1 LSLNICLKAD
11 FSLIL
16 GSAKSSVCNLNDS
29 TLKPNSYR
37 LQLCGIHAFRDERN
51 QTSMPQF
58 LLPIIFVVLWSSAFV
73 AGKAGVQH
81 ATPFAFLAVRFSIV
95 SLIFIAVAVG
105 FWIWRNKNKVKA
117 LSTETIDKKRRS
129 NDPILQTAIVGVL
142 IHGAYLGSTFFAM
155 ANGLGA
161 ALAALIV
168 STQPL
173 LTTAL
178 AIFLFDEKPR
188 QIQWIGIF
196 IGFAGVIVVIF
207 PSLGINAPAIAI
219 ISCIF
224 GLLAITT
231 GTLLQKHI
239 GSSIGLLKSN
249 IIQASAASLFFM
261 MLIATFET
269 PHITWN
275 KTFFIA
281 LAWQV
286 LAVSTGAYVILM
298 ILIKRDSVAATTSL
312 LFLVPPVT
320 AIITF
325 FIFAEPLSPVTI
337 SGFFMASAGVYLVT
351 HDNDASKKRS

>member
-1 LSLNICLKAD
+1 MI
-11 FSLIL
+11 
-16 GSAKSSVCNLNDS
+16 
-29 TLKPNSYR
+29 
-37 LQLCGIHAFRDERN
+37 
-51 QTSMPQF
+51 QF
-58 LLPIIFVVLWSSAFV
+58 TLPILFVVLWSSAFV
-73 AGKAGVQH
+73 AGKPGVQH

-95 SLIFIAVAVG
+95 ALIFMAVAVG
-105 FWIWRNKNKVKA
+105 LWIWQDKDETKAIDERN
-117 LSTETIDKKRRS
+117 RS
-129 NDPILQTAIVGVL
+129 NDPILQTALVGVL

-178 AIFLFDEKPR
+178 AIFLFGEKPR
-188 QIQWIGIF
+188 LTQWIGVL
-196 IGFAGVIVVIF
+196 IGFAGVVVVIS
-207 PSLGINAPAIAI
+207 PSLGVNAPVIAI
-219 ISCIF
+219 ISCVF
-224 GLLAITT
+224 GLLAITA
-231 GTLLQKHI
+231 GTLLQKRI

-261 MLIATFET
+261 LLIVKFET

-275 KTFFIA
+275 KPFLIA
-281 LAWQV
+281 LVWQV

-320 AIITF
+320 AIISF
-325 FIFAEPLSPVTI
+325 FIFGEPLTPVTVA
-337 SGFFMASAGVYLVT
+337 GFFMASAGVYLVT
-351 HDNDASKKRS
+351 CHSSALEKQS

>member
-1 LSLNICLKAD
+1 MKP
-11 FSLIL
+11 
-16 GSAKSSVCNLNDS
+16 SSYW
-29 TLKPNSYR
+29 P
-37 LQLCGIHAFRDERN
+37 QLCGVYAFRDERN
-51 QTSMPQF
+51 QISMAQF

-95 SLIFIAVAVG
+95 ALIFMAVAVW
-105 FWIWRNKNKVKA
+105 FWIWRSKSTAKAIGVK
-117 LSTETIDKKRRS
+117 DWS
-129 NDPILQTAIVGVL
+129 NDPILQTALVGVL

-178 AIFLFDEKPR
+178 AIFLFGEKPR
-188 QIQWIGIF
+188 LTQWIGIF
-196 IGFAGVIVVIF
+196 IGFAGVVVVIS
-207 PSLGINAPAIAI
+207 PSLGINAPVIAI
-219 ISCIF
+219 TSCVF

-239 GSSIGLLKSN
+239 GASIGLLKSN

-261 MLIATFET
+261 MLIATVET

-275 KTFFIA
+275 EPFLIA

-320 AIITF
+320 AIIAF
-325 FIFAEPLSPVTI
+325 FIFGEPLTPVTV

-351 HDNDASKKRS
+351 RHSSATEKQS

>member
-1 LSLNICLKAD
+1 MA
-11 FSLIL
+11 
-16 GSAKSSVCNLNDS
+16 
-29 TLKPNSYR
+29 
-37 LQLCGIHAFRDERN
+37 
-51 QTSMPQF
+51 QF

-95 SLIFIAVAVG
+95 ALIFMAVAVG
-105 FWIWRNKNKVKA
+105 FWIWRNKNKTKA
-117 LSTETIDKKRRS
+117 VSAKASDEKNRS
-129 NDPILQTAIVGVL
+129 NDPVLQTALVGVL
-142 IHGAYLGSTFFAM
+142 IHGTYLGSTFFAM

-178 AIFLFDEKPR
+178 AIFLFGEKPR
-188 QIQWIGIF
+188 LIQWIGIF

-207 PSLGINAPAIAI
+207 PSLGINAPVIAI
-219 ISCIF
+219 MSCVF
-224 GLLAITT
+224 GLLAITA
-231 GTLLQKHI
+231 GTLLQKRI
-239 GSSIGLLKSN
+239 GGSIGLLKSN
-249 IIQASAASLFFM
+249 IIQASAASLFFIL
-261 MLIATFET
+261 LIATVET

-275 KTFFIA
+275 EPFLIA

-320 AIITF
+320 AIIAF
-325 FIFAEPLSPVTI
+325 FIFGEPLTPVTV

-351 HDNDASKKRS
+351 RHGSTPEKQA